1 MMDMQL
7 LTLPT
12 DERQRSDGDWEDSS
26 ERAHEVLRETFGHEE
41 FRPGQK
47 EVIDALVAGSHVLAV
62 MPTGSG
68 KSLCYQIPALLRG
81 GLTLIVSPLIALME
95 DQVAA
100 LRLSGVPADAINSS
114 RSREE
119 NLEIW
124 HRARHRA
131 SGGEPSILY
140 LSPERLMTE
149 KMLGV
154 VRQQKVSLV
163 VVDEAHCISKWGPS
177 FRPEYEAL
185 SEISVH
191 LPDVPIGA
199 FTATA
204 DETTRD
210 DIKQKLFRRSASGL
224 LANGWPAN
232 GELGKER
239 PASERQGKEP
249 QGTKRPAKLF
259 VAGFDRPNIHLGVE
273 INMGKKAARDRIV
286 EFARAREG
294 QNGIVYCL
302 SRKDTEQ
309 MAEDLSEAGIP
320 ALAYHA
326 GMSTAERN
334 ENQDEFMTRPGMV
347 MVATIAFGMGIDK
360 PDIRYVLHA
369 TIPGS
374 VEAYYQEL
382 GRAGRDGEPAEA
394 LMLYGI
400 RDISRRRSLID
411 SDSWEASRHGGWT
424 DGVNGNVGDDGL
436 DDSRVAARNAR
447 SQSDIDDHLRREH
460 KRLDALI
467 GYCESAKCRRQ
478 VLLGYFGEES
488 EPCGN
493 CDLCENPPDVID
505 GSEVALKVF
514 EAVRSTGKMRFTF
527 GQAHIIDVLRGM
539 NNAKV
544 QKFKHSELAVYGSCA
559 SYSKPELLSIIRQLV
574 AGGFLDIDYKSHGS
588 LLLTERSSDLV
599 EGEETFYYRRDA
611 VAAPSKA
618 ATQKPA
624 DEFKAMV
631 ERFRGRDVKDEFLS
645 VSSSLSNAN
654 AEGDSETIE
663 PSLAVEDAEL
673 FNRLKEFRLALA
685 RERNVPAYI
694 VFHDRTLAAMVAG
707 RPKTAAEFGAIPGVG
722 QAKLAE
728 FAEAFTELIRE
739 FEA

>member
-1 MMDMQL
+1 MIEMDGQL

-12 DERQRSDGDWEDSS
+12 HERQRSDSGCEDSG
-26 ERAHEVLRETFGHEE
+26 EKAHEVLRETFGHSE
-41 FRPGQK
+41 FRPGQE

-68 KSLCYQIPALLRG
+68 KSLCYQIPALLCG
-81 GLTLIVSPLIALME
+81 GLTLVVSPLIALME

-100 LRLSGVPADAINSS
+100 LRLSGVLADAVNSS

-124 HRARHRA
+124 HRARRRA
-131 SGGEPSILY
+131 SQGEPSILY

-154 VRQQKVSLV
+154 VRQQQVSLV

-185 SEISVH
+185 SEISAH

-204 DETTRD
+204 DETTRN
-210 DIKQKLFRRSASGL
+210 DIMQKLFRRRG
-224 LANGWPAN
+224 
-232 GELGKER
+232 
-239 PASERQGKEP
+239 
-249 QGTKRPAKLF
+249 KLF
-259 VAGFDRPNIHLGVE
+259 VAGFDRPNISLGVE
-273 INMGKKAARDRIV
+273 INLGKKAARDRIV
-286 EFARAREG
+286 EFARDREG
-294 QNGIVYCL
+294 QSGIVYCL

-309 MAEDLSEAGIP
+309 MAEDLAEAGIP
-320 ALAYHA
+320 ALPYHA

-369 TIPGS
+369 TIPAS

-382 GRAGRDGEPAEA
+382 GRAGRDGELAEA

-411 SDSWEASRHGGWT
+411 SDSWKVSTPGSNGWT
-424 DGVNGNVGDDGL
+424 EGANSNWGDGDWGNDGE
-436 DDSRVAARNAR
+436 AARNAR

-505 GSEVALKVF
+505 GSEVARTVL
-514 EAVRSTGKMRFTF
+514 EAVRSTGGMRFTF

-539 NNAKV
+539 SNAKV
-544 QKFKHSELAVYGSCA
+544 QKFKHSELPVYGSCA
-559 SYSKPELLSIIRQLV
+559 SYGKPELLSIIRQLV
-574 AGGFLDIDYKSHGS
+574 AGGFLDIDYKNHGS
-588 LLLTERSSDLV
+588 LLLTDRSTDLI
-599 EGEETFYYRRDA
+599 ESRETFHYRRDA
-611 VAAPSKA
+611 VAPSKA
-618 ATQKPA
+618 AAQKPA
-624 DEFKAMV
+624 DDLKAMV
-631 ERFRGRDVKDEFLS
+631 DGFRGREVRDEF
-645 VSSSLSNAN
+645 SSASQASSA
-654 AEGDSETIE
+654 
-663 PSLAVEDAEL
+663 EDAEL
-673 FNRLKEFRLALA
+673 FNRLKELRRSLA
-685 RERNVPAYI
+685 RERDVPAYI
-694 VFHDRTLAAMVAG
+694 VFHDRTLAAMVAS
-707 RPKTAAEFGAIPGVG
+707 RPKTVAEFADIPGVG

-728 FAEAFTELIRE
+728 FAEPFTKLIRE
-739 FEA
+739 FEEH

>member
-1 MMDMQL
+1 MDGQL

-12 DERQRSDGDWEDSS
+12 DEQQRSDSGWEDSD
-26 ERAHEVLRETFGHEE
+26 EKAHEVLRETFGHDE

-47 EVIDALVAGSHVLAV
+47 EVIDALAAGSHVLAV

-95 DQVAA
+95 DQVSA

-124 HRARHRA
+124 HRARRRA
-131 SGGEPSILY
+131 SRGEPSILY

-149 KMLGV
+149 KMLKV

-163 VVDEAHCISKWGPS
+163 VVDEAHCISKWGPA

-185 SEISVH
+185 SEISAH

-204 DETTRD
+204 DETTRN
-210 DIKQKLFRRSASGL
+210 DIMQKLFQQGRPG
-224 LANGWPAN
+224 NGQ
-232 GELGKER
+232 
-239 PASERQGKEP
+239 QGSR
-249 QGTKRPAKLF
+249 RPAKLF
-259 VAGFDRPNIHLGVE
+259 VAGFDRPNIRLGVE

-320 ALAYHA
+320 ALPYHA
-326 GMSTAERN
+326 GMSTAERS

-369 TIPGS
+369 TIPAS

-400 RDISRRRSLID
+400 GDISRRRSLID
-411 SDSWEASRHGGWT
+411 SDSWEGG
-424 DGVNGNVGDDGL
+424 L
-436 DDSRVAARNAR
+436 
-447 SQSDIDDHLRREH
+447 DDHLRREH

-488 EPCGN
+488 GPCGN

-505 GSEVALKVF
+505 GSEVAQKVL
-514 EAVRSTGKMRFTF
+514 EAVRSTGGKRFTF

-539 NNAKV
+539 DNAKV
-544 QKFKHSELAVYGSCA
+544 QKFKHSELPVYGSCA
-559 SYSKPELLSIIRQLV
+559 GYGRPELLSVIRQLV

-588 LLLTERSSDLV
+588 LLLTERSTDLI
-599 EGEETFYYRRDA
+599 ESRETFHYRRDA

-618 ATQKPA
+618 AAQKPA

-631 ERFRGRDVKDEFLS
+631 DRFRGRDVRDEFSSL
-645 VSSSLSNAN
+645 SSSLSQAN
-654 AEGDSETIE
+654 AEGDPETEPIE
-663 PSLAVEDAEL
+663 LSSAVEDAEL
-673 FNRLKEFRLALA
+673 FNRLKELRLALA

-707 RPKTAAEFGAIPGVG
+707 RPKTVAEFAAVPGVG

-728 FAEAFTELIRE
+728 FAEPFTELIRE
-739 FEA
+739 FES

>member
-1 MMDMQL
+1 MIEMDGQL

-12 DERQRSDGDWEDSS
+12 FERQRSDCDWEDSG
-26 ERAHEVLRETFGHEE
+26 EKAHEVLRETFGHDE

-47 EVIDALVAGSHVLAV
+47 EVIDALAAGSHVLAV

-95 DQVAA
+95 DQVSA

-124 HRARHRA
+124 HRARRRA
-131 SGGEPSILY
+131 SRGEPSILY

-149 KMLGV
+149 KMLGILC
-154 VRQQKVSLV
+154 QQKVSLV
-163 VVDEAHCISKWGPS
+163 VVDEAHCISKWGPA

-185 SEISVH
+185 SEISAH

-210 DIKQKLFRRSASGL
+210 DIMQKLFQQG
-224 LANGWPAN
+224 
-232 GELGKER
+232 R
-239 PASERQGKEP
+239 PENERQSS
-249 QGTKRPAKLF
+249 RLPAKLF
-259 VAGFDRPNIHLGVE
+259 VAGFDRPNIRLGVE

-302 SRKDTEQ
+302 SRKDTEE
-309 MAEDLSEAGIP
+309 MTEDLSEAGIP

-369 TIPGS
+369 TIPAS

-400 RDISRRRSLID
+400 GDISRRRSLID
-411 SDSWEASRHGGWT
+411 SDSWEGG
-424 DGVNGNVGDDGL
+424 L
-436 DDSRVAARNAR
+436 
-447 SQSDIDDHLRREH
+447 DDHLRREH

-505 GSEVALKVF
+505 GSEVAQKVL
-514 EAVRSTGKMRFTF
+514 EAVRSTGGKRFTF

-544 QKFKHSELAVYGSCA
+544 QKFKHFELPVYGSCA
-559 SYSKPELLSIIRQLV
+559 GYGKPELLSVIRQLV

-588 LLLTERSSDLV
+588 LLLTERSTDLI
-599 EGEETFYYRRDA
+599 ECRETFHYRRDA

-618 ATQKPA
+618 AVQKPA

-631 ERFRGRDVKDEFLS
+631 DRFRGRDVKDEFRIP
-645 VSSSLSNAN
+645 SSSLSRAN
-654 AEGDSETIE
+654 AEGDPETEPIE
-663 PSLAVEDAEL
+663 PSSAVEDAEL
-673 FNRLKEFRLALA
+673 FNRLKELRLALA

-707 RPKTAAEFGAIPGVG
+707 RPKTVAEFAAVPGVG

-728 FAEAFTELIRE
+728 FAEPFTELIRE

>member
-1 MMDMQL
+1 MIEMDGQL

-12 DERQRSDGDWEDSS
+12 FERQRSDCDWEDSG
-26 ERAHEVLRETFGHEE
+26 EKAHEVLRETFGHDE

-47 EVIDALVAGSHVLAV
+47 EVIDALAAGSHVLAV

-95 DQVAA
+95 DQVSA

-114 RSREE
+114 RFREE

-124 HRARHRA
+124 HRARRRA
-131 SGGEPSILY
+131 SRGEPSILY

-163 VVDEAHCISKWGPS
+163 VVDEAHCISKWGPA

-185 SEISVH
+185 SEISAH
-191 LPDVPIGA
+191 LPDAPIGA

-210 DIKQKLFRRSASGL
+210 DIMQKLFRQ
-224 LANGWPAN
+224 
-232 GELGKER
+232 EQLGN
-239 PASERQGKEP
+239 ERQGS
-249 QGTKRPAKLF
+249 RLPAKLF
-259 VAGFDRPNIHLGVE
+259 VAGFDRPNIRLGVE

-369 TIPGS
+369 TIPAS

-400 RDISRRRSLID
+400 GDISRRRSLID
-411 SDSWEASRHGGWT
+411 SDSWEGG
-424 DGVNGNVGDDGL
+424 L
-436 DDSRVAARNAR
+436 
-447 SQSDIDDHLRREH
+447 DDHLRREH

-488 EPCGN
+488 GPCGN

-505 GSEVALKVF
+505 GSEVAQKVL
-514 EAVRSTGKMRFTF
+514 EAVRSTGGKRFTF

-539 NNAKV
+539 DNAKV
-544 QKFKHSELAVYGSCA
+544 QKFKHSELPVYGSCA
-559 SYSKPELLSIIRQLV
+559 GYGKPELLSVIRQLV

-588 LLLTERSSDLV
+588 LLLTERSNDLI
-599 EGEETFYYRRDA
+599 ESREPFHYRRDA

-618 ATQKPA
+618 AVQKPA

-631 ERFRGRDVKDEFLS
+631 DRFRERDVRDEF
-645 VSSSLSNAN
+645 SSLSEVSKLN
-654 AEGDSETIE
+654 AEG
-663 PSLAVEDAEL
+663 DAEL
-673 FNRLKEFRLALA
+673 FNRLKELRLALA

-707 RPKTAAEFGAIPGVG
+707 RPKTVAEFAAVPGVG

-728 FAEAFTELIRE
+728 FAEPFTELIRE

>member
-1 MMDMQL
+1 MIEMDGQL

-12 DERQRSDGDWEDSS
+12 DEQQRSEWGWEDGREDSG
-26 ERAHEVLRETFGHEE
+26 EQAHEVLRETFGHEE

-47 EVIDALVAGSHVLAV
+47 EVIDALAAGSHVLAV

-95 DQVAA
+95 DQVSA

-114 RSREE
+114 RFREE

-124 HRARHRA
+124 HRARLRA
-131 SGGEPSILY
+131 SRGEPSILY

-149 KMLGV
+149 KMLKV
-154 VRQQKVSLV
+154 VCQQKVSLV
-163 VVDEAHCISKWGPS
+163 VVDEAHCISKWGPA

-185 SEISVH
+185 SEISAH

-210 DIKQKLFRRSASGL
+210 DIMQKLFQQR
-224 LANGWPAN
+224 
-232 GELGKER
+232 
-239 PASERQGKEP
+239 RQGNEQ
-249 QGTKRPAKLF
+249 QGSRRPEKLF
-259 VAGFDRPNIHLGVE
+259 VAGFDRPNIRLGVE
-273 INMGKKAARDRIV
+273 INMGKKAATGRIV
-286 EFARAREG
+286 EFVRAREG
-294 QNGIVYCL
+294 QSGIVYCL

-309 MAEDLSEAGIP
+309 MAEELSEAGISARP
-320 ALAYHA
+320 YHA

-400 RDISRRRSLID
+400 GDISRRRSLID
-411 SDSWEASRHGGWT
+411 SDSQ
-424 DGVNGNVGDDGL
+424 D
-436 DDSRVAARNAR
+436 AR
-447 SQSDIDDHLRREH
+447 SDDHLRREH

-467 GYCESAKCRRQ
+467 GYCESAQCRRQ

-488 EPCGN
+488 GPCGN

-514 EAVRSTGKMRFTF
+514 EAVRSTGGMRFTF

-544 QKFKHSELAVYGSCA
+544 QKFKHSELPVHGSCA
-559 SYSKPELLSIIRQLV
+559 GYGKPELLSIIRQLV

-588 LLLTERSSDLV
+588 LLLTERSTDLI
-599 EGEETFYYRRDA
+599 ESRETFHYRRDA
-611 VAAPSKA
+611 VAAPSRVA
-618 ATQKPA
+618 AQKPA

-631 ERFRGRDVKDEFLS
+631 DRFRGREVRGDF
-645 VSSSLSNAN
+645 SSLSSSPSKA
-654 AEGDSETIE
+654 DSEAEPIE
-663 PSLAVEDAEL
+663 TSSAVEDAEL
-673 FNRLKEFRLALA
+673 FNRLKELRLALA

-707 RPKTAAEFGAIPGVG
+707 RPKTAAEFAAIPGVG

-728 FAEAFTELIRE
+728 FAEPFTELIRE
-739 FEA
+739 FES

>member
-1 MMDMQL
+1 M
-7 LTLPT
+7 
-12 DERQRSDGDWEDSS
+12 
-26 ERAHEVLRETFGHEE
+26 
-41 FRPGQK
+41 
-47 EVIDALVAGSHVLAV
+47 
-62 MPTGSG
+62 
-68 KSLCYQIPALLRG
+68 C
-81 GLTLIVSPLIALME
+81 
-95 DQVAA
+95 
-100 LRLSGVPADAINSS
+100 
-114 RSREE
+114 
-119 NLEIW
+119 
-124 HRARHRA
+124 
-131 SGGEPSILY
+131 
-140 LSPERLMTE
+140 
-149 KMLGV
+149 
-154 VRQQKVSLV
+154 QQKVSLV

-185 SEISVH
+185 SEISAH
-191 LPDVPIGA
+191 LPDAPIGA

-210 DIKQKLFRRSASGL
+210 DIMQKLFQQGRQG
-224 LANGWPAN
+224 
-232 GELGKER
+232 
-239 PASERQGKEP
+239 SERQGSR
-249 QGTKRPAKLF
+249 RPAKLF
-259 VAGFDRPNIHLGVE
+259 VAGFDRPNIRLGVE

-309 MAEDLSEAGIP
+309 MTEDLSEAGIP

-369 TIPGS
+369 TIPAS

-400 RDISRRRSLID
+400 GDISRRRSLID
-411 SDSWEASRHGGWT
+411 SDSWEGG
-424 DGVNGNVGDDGL
+424 L
-436 DDSRVAARNAR
+436 
-447 SQSDIDDHLRREH
+447 DDHLRREH

-488 EPCGN
+488 GPCDN

-505 GSEVALKVF
+505 GSEVAQKVL
-514 EAVRSTGKMRFTF
+514 EAVRSTGGKRFTF

-544 QKFKHSELAVYGSCA
+544 QKFKHSELPVYGSCA
-559 SYSKPELLSIIRQLV
+559 GYGKPELLSVIRQLV

-588 LLLTERSSDLV
+588 LLLTERSNDLI
-599 EGEETFYYRRDA
+599 ESRETFHYRRDA

-618 ATQKPA
+618 AAQKPA

-631 ERFRGRDVKDEFLS
+631 DRFRERDVRDDF
-645 VSSSLSNAN
+645 SSLSKAN
-654 AEGDSETIE
+654 AEGDPETEPIE
-663 PSLAVEDAEL
+663 PSSAVEDAEL
-673 FNRLKEFRLALA
+673 FNRLKELRLALA

-707 RPKTAAEFGAIPGVG
+707 RPKTVAEFAAVPGVG

-728 FAEAFTELIRE
+728 FAEPFTELIRE

>member
-1 MMDMQL
+1 MIEMDGQL

-12 DERQRSDGDWEDSS
+12 HERQRSDSGWEDSS
-26 ERAHEVLRETFGHEE
+26 AKAQEVLRETFGHSE

-68 KSLCYQIPALLRG
+68 KSLCYQIPALLRS
-81 GLTLIVSPLIALME
+81 GLTLVVSPLIALME

-100 LRLSGVPADAINSS
+100 LRLSGVTADAVNSS

-124 HRARHRA
+124 HRARLRA
-131 SGGEPSILY
+131 SQGEPSILY

-185 SEISVH
+185 SEISAH

-204 DETTRD
+204 DETTRN
-210 DIKQKLFRRSASGL
+210 DIMQKLFRRRG
-224 LANGWPAN
+224 
-232 GELGKER
+232 
-239 PASERQGKEP
+239 
-249 QGTKRPAKLF
+249 KLF
-259 VAGFDRPNIHLGVE
+259 VAGFDRPNIRLGVE
-273 INMGKKAARDRIV
+273 INLSKKAARDRIV
-286 EFARAREG
+286 EFARDREG
-294 QNGIVYCL
+294 QSGIVYCL

-309 MAEDLSEAGIP
+309 MAEDLAEAGIP
-320 ALAYHA
+320 ALPYHA

-369 TIPGS
+369 TIPAS

-411 SDSWEASRHGGWT
+411 SDSWKVSTPGSNGWAEDANSNWGDGDWGNSDWSGDGEA
-424 DGVNGNVGDDGL
+424 V
-436 DDSRVAARNAR
+436 RNAR

-505 GSEVALKVF
+505 GSEVARTVL
-514 EAVRSTGKMRFTF
+514 EAVRSTGGMRFTF

-539 NNAKV
+539 SNAKV
-544 QKFKHSELAVYGSCA
+544 QKFKHSELPVYGSCA
-559 SYSKPELLSIIRQLV
+559 GYGKPELLSIIRQLV
-574 AGGFLDIDYKSHGS
+574 AAGFLDIDYKSHGS
-588 LLLTERSSDLV
+588 LLLTERSNDLI
-599 EGEETFYYRRDA
+599 ESREAFHYRRDA
-611 VAAPSKA
+611 VAPSKA
-618 ATQKPA
+618 AAQKPA
-624 DEFKAMV
+624 DDLKAMV
-631 ERFRGRDVKDEFLS
+631 DGFRRREVRDEF
-645 VSSSLSNAN
+645 SSASQASSA
-654 AEGDSETIE
+654 
-663 PSLAVEDAEL
+663 EDAEL
-673 FNRLKEFRLALA
+673 FNRLKELRRSLA
-685 RERNVPAYI
+685 RERDVPAYI
-694 VFHDRTLAAMVAG
+694 VFHDRTLAAMVAS
-707 RPKTAAEFGAIPGVG
+707 RPKTVAEFADIPGVG

-728 FAEAFTELIRE
+728 FAEPFTKLIRE
-739 FEA
+739 FEEH

>member
-1 MMDMQL
+1 MIEMDGQL

-12 DERQRSDGDWEDSS
+12 FERQRSDCDWEDSG
-26 ERAHEVLRETFGHEE
+26 EKAHEVLRETFGHDE

-47 EVIDALVAGSHVLAV
+47 EVIDALAAGSHVLAV

-95 DQVAA
+95 DQVSA

-124 HRARHRA
+124 HRARRRA
-131 SGGEPSILY
+131 SRGEPSILY

-154 VRQQKVSLV
+154 VCQQKVSLV
-163 VVDEAHCISKWGPS
+163 VVDEAHCISKWGPA

-185 SEISVH
+185 SEISAH

-210 DIKQKLFRRSASGL
+210 DIMQKLFQQGRQG
-224 LANGWPAN
+224 
-232 GELGKER
+232 
-239 PASERQGKEP
+239 SERQGSR
-249 QGTKRPAKLF
+249 RPAKLF
-259 VAGFDRPNIHLGVE
+259 VAGFDRPNIRLGVE

-320 ALAYHA
+320 ALPYHA
-326 GMSTAERN
+326 GMSTAERS

-369 TIPGS
+369 TIPAS

-400 RDISRRRSLID
+400 GDISRRRSLID
-411 SDSWEASRHGGWT
+411 SDSWEGG
-424 DGVNGNVGDDGL
+424 L
-436 DDSRVAARNAR
+436 
-447 SQSDIDDHLRREH
+447 DDHLRREH

-488 EPCGN
+488 GPCGN

-505 GSEVALKVF
+505 GSEVAQKVF
-514 EAVRSTGKMRFTF
+514 EAVRSTGGKRFTF

-539 NNAKV
+539 DNAKV
-544 QKFKHSELAVYGSCA
+544 QKFKHSELPVYGSCA
-559 SYSKPELLSIIRQLV
+559 GYGKPELLSVIRQLV

-588 LLLTERSSDLV
+588 LLLTERSTDLI
-599 EGEETFYYRRDA
+599 ESRETFHYRRDA

-618 ATQKPA
+618 AAQKPA

-631 ERFRGRDVKDEFLS
+631 DRFRGRDVKDEFRIP
-645 VSSSLSNAN
+645 SSSLSQAN
-654 AEGDSETIE
+654 AEGDPETEPIE
-663 PSLAVEDAEL
+663 PSSAVEDAEL
-673 FNRLKEFRLALA
+673 FNRLKELRLALA

-707 RPKTAAEFGAIPGVG
+707 RPKTTAEFAAVPGVG

-728 FAEAFTELIRE
+728 FAEPFTELIRE

>member
-1 MMDMQL
+1 MIEMDGQL

-12 DERQRSDGDWEDSS
+12 FERQRSDCDWEDSG
-26 ERAHEVLRETFGHEE
+26 EKAHEVLRETFGHDQ

-47 EVIDALVAGSHVLAV
+47 EVIDALAAGSHVLAV

-95 DQVAA
+95 DQVSA

-124 HRARHRA
+124 HRARRRA
-131 SGGEPSILY
+131 SRGEPSILY

-149 KMLGV
+149 KMLGIL
-154 VRQQKVSLV
+154 RQQKVSLV
-163 VVDEAHCISKWGPS
+163 VVDEAHCISKWGPA

-185 SEISVH
+185 SEISAH
-191 LPDVPIGA
+191 LPDAPIGA

-210 DIKQKLFRRSASGL
+210 DIMQKLFQQGRQ
-224 LANGWPAN
+224 
-232 GELGKER
+232 E
-239 PASERQGKEP
+239 SEQQGSR
-249 QGTKRPAKLF
+249 RPAKLF
-259 VAGFDRPNIHLGVE
+259 VAGFDRPNIRLGVE

-309 MAEDLSEAGIP
+309 MAEDLSGAGIP
-320 ALAYHA
+320 ALPYHA

-369 TIPGS
+369 TIPAS

-400 RDISRRRSLID
+400 GDISRRRSLID
-411 SDSWEASRHGGWT
+411 SDSWEGG
-424 DGVNGNVGDDGL
+424 L
-436 DDSRVAARNAR
+436 
-447 SQSDIDDHLRREH
+447 DDHLRREH

-493 CDLCENPPDVID
+493 CDLCENPPEVID
-505 GSEVALKVF
+505 GSEVAQKVL
-514 EAVRSTGKMRFTF
+514 EAVRSTGGKRFTF

-544 QKFKHSELAVYGSCA
+544 QKFKHSELPVYGSCA
-559 SYSKPELLSIIRQLV
+559 GYGRPELLSVIRQLV

-588 LLLTERSSDLV
+588 LLLTERSNDLI
-599 EGEETFYYRRDA
+599 ESRETFHYRRDA

-618 ATQKPA
+618 AVQKPA

-631 ERFRGRDVKDEFLS
+631 DRFRGRDVRDEFSSL
-645 VSSSLSNAN
+645 SSSLSDADF
-654 AEGDSETIE
+654 EGDPETEPIE
-663 PSLAVEDAEL
+663 PSSAVEDAEL
-673 FNRLKEFRLALA
+673 FNRLKELRLALA

-707 RPKTAAEFGAIPGVG
+707 RPKTVAEFAAVPGVG

-728 FAEAFTELIRE
+728 FAEPFTELIRE
-739 FEA
+739 FEKP

>member
-1 MMDMQL
+1 MIEMDGQL

-12 DERQRSDGDWEDSS
+12 HERQRSDSGCEDSNAK
-26 ERAHEVLRETFGHEE
+26 AHEVLRETFGHSE
-41 FRPGQK
+41 FRPGQE
-47 EVIDALVAGSHVLAV
+47 EVIDALAAGSHVLAV

-68 KSLCYQIPALLRG
+68 KSLCYQIPALLRS
-81 GLTLIVSPLIALME
+81 GLTLVVSPLIALME

-124 HRARHRA
+124 HRARRRA
-131 SGGEPSILY
+131 GQGEPSILY
-140 LSPERLMTE
+140 LSPERLMSDR
-149 KMLGV
+149 MLGV
-154 VRQQKVSLV
+154 VRQQQVSLV

-185 SEISVH
+185 SEIAAH

-210 DIKQKLFRRSASGL
+210 DIMQKLFKRRG
-224 LANGWPAN
+224 
-232 GELGKER
+232 
-239 PASERQGKEP
+239 
-249 QGTKRPAKLF
+249 KLF

-273 INMGKKAARDRIV
+273 INLGKKAARDRIV
-286 EFARAREG
+286 EFARDREG

-320 ALAYHA
+320 ALPYHA

-369 TIPGS
+369 TIPAS

-411 SDSWEASRHGGWT
+411 SDLWKVSTPGSNGWAEGANSNWG
-424 DGVNGNVGDDGL
+424 DGDWGDDGE
-436 DDSRVAARNAR
+436 AARNIR

-493 CDLCENPPDVID
+493 CDLCENPPDVVD
-505 GSEVALKVF
+505 GSEVARTVL
-514 EAVRSTGKMRFTF
+514 EAVRSTGGMRFTF

-544 QKFKHSELAVYGSCA
+544 QKFKHSDLSVYGSCA
-559 SYSKPELLSIIRQLV
+559 GYGKPELLSIIRQLV

-588 LLLTERSSDLV
+588 LLLTDRSENLI
-599 EGEETFYYRRDA
+599 EGEESTKIWLK
-611 VAAPSKA
+611 APISK
-618 ATQKPA
+618 
-624 DEFKAMV
+624 
-631 ERFRGRDVKDEFLS
+631 
-645 VSSSLSNAN
+645 N
-654 AEGDSETIE
+654 
-663 PSLAVEDAEL
+663 
-673 FNRLKEFRLALA
+673 
-685 RERNVPAYI
+685 
-694 VFHDRTLAAMVAG
+694 TL
-707 RPKTAAEFGAIPGVG
+707 RPE
-722 QAKLAE
+722 
-728 FAEAFTELIRE
+728 
-739 FEA
+739 

>member
-1 MMDMQL
+1 MIEMDGQL

-12 DERQRSDGDWEDSS
+12 FERQRSDCDWEDSG
-26 ERAHEVLRETFGHEE
+26 EKAHEVLRETFGHDE

-47 EVIDALVAGSHVLAV
+47 EVIDALAAGSHVLAV

-95 DQVAA
+95 DQVSA

-114 RSREE
+114 RFREE

-124 HRARHRA
+124 HRARRRA
-131 SGGEPSILY
+131 SRGEPSILY

-149 KMLGV
+149 KMLKV
-154 VRQQKVSLV
+154 VCQQKVSLV
-163 VVDEAHCISKWGPS
+163 VVDEAHCISKWGPA

-185 SEISVH
+185 SEISAH

-210 DIKQKLFRRSASGL
+210 DIMQKLFQQGRPG
-224 LANGWPAN
+224 NGQ
-232 GELGKER
+232 
-239 PASERQGKEP
+239 QGSR
-249 QGTKRPAKLF
+249 RPAKLF
-259 VAGFDRPNIHLGVE
+259 VAGFDRPNIRLGVE

-302 SRKDTEQ
+302 SRKDTEE
-309 MAEDLSEAGIP
+309 MTEDLSEAGIP
-320 ALAYHA
+320 ALPYHA

-369 TIPGS
+369 TIPAS

-400 RDISRRRSLID
+400 GDISRRRSLID
-411 SDSWEASRHGGWT
+411 SDSWEGS
-424 DGVNGNVGDDGL
+424 L
-436 DDSRVAARNAR
+436 
-447 SQSDIDDHLRREH
+447 DDHLRREH

-488 EPCGN
+488 GPCGN

-505 GSEVALKVF
+505 GSEVAQKVF
-514 EAVRSTGKMRFTF
+514 EAVRSTGGKRFTF

-539 NNAKV
+539 DNAKV
-544 QKFKHSELAVYGSCA
+544 QKFKHSELPVYGSCA
-559 SYSKPELLSIIRQLV
+559 GYGKPELLSVIRQLV

-588 LLLTERSSDLV
+588 LLLTERSNDLI
-599 EGEETFYYRRDA
+599 ESREPFHYRRDA

-618 ATQKPA
+618 AVQKPA

-631 ERFRGRDVKDEFLS
+631 DRFRERDVRDEF
-645 VSSSLSNAN
+645 SSLSEVSKLN
-654 AEGDSETIE
+654 AEG
-663 PSLAVEDAEL
+663 DAEL
-673 FNRLKEFRLALA
+673 FNRLKELRLALA

-707 RPKTAAEFGAIPGVG
+707 RPKTVAEFAAVPGVG

-728 FAEAFTELIRE
+728 FAEPFTELIRE

>member
-1 MMDMQL
+1 MIEMDGQL

-12 DERQRSDGDWEDSS
+12 CERQRSDSGWEDSG
-26 ERAHEVLRETFGHEE
+26 EKAHEVLRETFGHDE

-47 EVIDALVAGSHVLAV
+47 EVIDALAAGSHVLAV

-95 DQVAA
+95 DQVSA
-100 LRLSGVPADAINSS
+100 LRLSGVPADTINSS

-124 HRARHRA
+124 HRARRRA
-131 SGGEPSILY
+131 GRGEPSILY

-149 KMLGV
+149 KMLGIL
-154 VRQQKVSLV
+154 RQQKVSLV
-163 VVDEAHCISKWGPS
+163 VVDEAHCISKWGPA

-185 SEISVH
+185 SEISAH

-210 DIKQKLFRRSASGL
+210 DIMQKLFQQGQSG
-224 LANGWPAN
+224 N
-232 GELGKER
+232 
-239 PASERQGKEP
+239 ERQGS
-249 QGTKRPAKLF
+249 RLPAKLF
-259 VAGFDRPNIHLGVE
+259 VAGFDRPNIRLGVE

-294 QNGIVYCL
+294 QSGIVYCL

-320 ALAYHA
+320 ALPYHA

-369 TIPGS
+369 TIPAS

-400 RDISRRRSLID
+400 GDISRRRSLID
-411 SDSWEASRHGGWT
+411 SDSWEGS
-424 DGVNGNVGDDGL
+424 L
-436 DDSRVAARNAR
+436 
-447 SQSDIDDHLRREH
+447 DDHLRREH

-488 EPCGN
+488 GPCGN

-505 GSEVALKVF
+505 GSEVAQKVL
-514 EAVRSTGKMRFTF
+514 EAVRSTGGMRFTF

-544 QKFKHSELAVYGSCA
+544 QKFKHSELPVYGSCA
-559 SYSKPELLSIIRQLV
+559 GYGKPELLSIIRQLV

-588 LLLTERSSDLV
+588 LLLTERSTDLI
-599 EGEETFYYRRDA
+599 ESRETFRYRRDA
-611 VAAPSKA
+611 VPAPSKA
-618 ATQKPA
+618 AAQKPA

-631 ERFRGRDVKDEFLS
+631 DRFRGRDVRDEFS
-645 VSSSLSNAN
+645 SPSSSPSDAN
-654 AEGDSETIE
+654 AEG
-663 PSLAVEDAEL
+663 DAEL
-673 FNRLKEFRLALA
+673 FNRLKELRLALA

-707 RPKTAAEFGAIPGVG
+707 RPKTVAEFAAIPGVG

-728 FAEAFTELIRE
+728 FAEPFTELIRE

>member
-1 MMDMQL
+1 MIEMDGQL

-12 DERQRSDGDWEDSS
+12 FERQRSDCDWEDSG
-26 ERAHEVLRETFGHEE
+26 EKAHEVLRETFGHDE

-47 EVIDALVAGSHVLAV
+47 EVIDALAAGSHVLAV

-95 DQVAA
+95 DQVSA

-114 RSREE
+114 RFREE

-124 HRARHRA
+124 HRARRRA
-131 SGGEPSILY
+131 SRGEPSILY

-149 KMLGV
+149 KMLKIV
-154 VRQQKVSLV
+154 CQQKVSLV
-163 VVDEAHCISKWGPS
+163 VVDEAHCISKWGPA

-185 SEISVH
+185 SEISAH

-210 DIKQKLFRRSASGL
+210 DIMQKLFQQG
-224 LANGWPAN
+224 
-232 GELGKER
+232 R
-239 PASERQGKEP
+239 PGSERQGSER
-249 QGTKRPAKLF
+249 QGSRRPGKLF
-259 VAGFDRPNIHLGVE
+259 VAGFDRPNIRLGVE

-294 QNGIVYCL
+294 QSGIVYCL

-320 ALAYHA
+320 ALPYHA
-326 GMSTAERN
+326 GMSSAERN

-369 TIPGS
+369 TIPAS

-400 RDISRRRSLID
+400 GDISRRRSLID
-411 SDSWEASRHGGWT
+411 SDSWEGG
-424 DGVNGNVGDDGL
+424 L
-436 DDSRVAARNAR
+436 
-447 SQSDIDDHLRREH
+447 DDHLRREH

-488 EPCGN
+488 GPCDN

-505 GSEVALKVF
+505 GSEVAQKVF
-514 EAVRSTGKMRFTF
+514 EAVRSTGGKRFTF

-544 QKFKHSELAVYGSCA
+544 QKFKHSELPVYGSCA
-559 SYSKPELLSIIRQLV
+559 GYGKPELLSVIRQLV

-588 LLLTERSSDLV
+588 LLLTERSNDLI
-599 EGEETFYYRRDA
+599 ESRETFHYRRDA

-618 ATQKPA
+618 AAQKPA

-631 ERFRGRDVKDEFLS
+631 DRFRERDVKDEFRS
-645 VSSSLSNAN
+645 PSSSLSQAN
-654 AEGDSETIE
+654 AEGDPETEPIE
-663 PSLAVEDAEL
+663 PSSAVEDAEL
-673 FNRLKEFRLALA
+673 FNRLKELRLALA

-707 RPKTAAEFGAIPGVG
+707 RPKTVAEFAAVPGVG

-728 FAEAFTELIRE
+728 FAEPFTELIRE

>member
-1 MMDMQL
+1 MIEMDGQL

-12 DERQRSDGDWEDSS
+12 HERQRSDSGCEDSG
-26 ERAHEVLRETFGHEE
+26 EKAQEVLRETFGHSE

-47 EVIDALVAGSHVLAV
+47 EVIDALAAGSHVLAV

-81 GLTLIVSPLIALME
+81 GLTLVVSPLIALME

-100 LRLSGVPADAINSS
+100 LRLSGVPADAVNSS

-124 HRARHRA
+124 HRARRRA
-131 SGGEPSILY
+131 SQGEPSILY

-154 VRQQKVSLV
+154 VRQQQVSLV

-185 SEISVH
+185 SEISAH

-210 DIKQKLFRRSASGL
+210 DIMQKLFRRRG
-224 LANGWPAN
+224 
-232 GELGKER
+232 
-239 PASERQGKEP
+239 
-249 QGTKRPAKLF
+249 KLF
-259 VAGFDRPNIHLGVE
+259 VAGFDRPNIRLGVE

-286 EFARAREG
+286 EFARDREG
-294 QNGIVYCL
+294 QSGIVYCL

-309 MAEDLSEAGIP
+309 MAEDLAEAGIP
-320 ALAYHA
+320 ALPYHA

-369 TIPGS
+369 TIPAS

-411 SDSWEASRHGGWT
+411 SDSWKVSTPGSNGWAEGANSNWGDGGWNNS
-424 DGVNGNVGDDGL
+424 DWSDDGE
-436 DDSRVAARNAR
+436 AAKNIK

-505 GSEVALKVF
+505 GSEVARTVL
-514 EAVRSTGKMRFTF
+514 EAVRSTGRMRFTF

-539 NNAKV
+539 SNAKV
-544 QKFKHSELAVYGSCA
+544 QKFKHSELPVYGSCA
-559 SYSKPELLSIIRQLV
+559 DFGKPELLSIIRQLV

-588 LLLTERSSDLV
+588 LLLTDRSTDLI
-599 EGEETFYYRRDA
+599 ESREAFHYRRDA
-611 VAAPSKA
+611 VAPSKA
-618 ATQKPA
+618 AAQKPA
-624 DEFKAMV
+624 DDLKAMV
-631 ERFRGRDVKDEFLS
+631 DGFRRREVRDEF
-645 VSSSLSNAN
+645 SSASQASSA
-654 AEGDSETIE
+654 
-663 PSLAVEDAEL
+663 EDAEL
-673 FNRLKEFRLALA
+673 FNRLKELRRSLA
-685 RERNVPAYI
+685 RERDVPAYI
-694 VFHDRTLAAMVAG
+694 VFHDRTLAAMVAS
-707 RPKTAAEFGAIPGVG
+707 RPKTVAEFADIPGVG

-728 FAEAFTELIRE
+728 FAEPFTELIRE
-739 FEA
+739 FEEH

>member
-1 MMDMQL
+1 MIEMDGQL

-12 DERQRSDGDWEDSS
+12 HERQRSDSGCEDSS
-26 ERAHEVLRETFGHEE
+26 AKAHEVLRETFGHSE
-41 FRPGQK
+41 FRPGQE
-47 EVIDALVAGSHVLAV
+47 EVIDALAAGSHVLAV

-81 GLTLIVSPLIALME
+81 GLTLVVSPLIALME

-114 RSREE
+114 RLREE

-124 HRARHRA
+124 HRARCRA
-131 SGGEPSILY
+131 SQGEPAILY

-154 VRQQKVSLV
+154 VRQQQVSLV

-185 SEISVH
+185 SEIAAH

-210 DIKQKLFRRSASGL
+210 DIMQKLFRQ
-224 LANGWPAN
+224 
-232 GELGKER
+232 
-239 PASERQGKEP
+239 QG
-249 QGTKRPAKLF
+249 KLF

-273 INMGKKAARDRIV
+273 INLGKKAARDRIV
-286 EFARAREG
+286 GFARDREG
-294 QNGIVYCL
+294 QSGIVYCL

-309 MAEDLSEAGIP
+309 MAEDLAEAGIP
-320 ALAYHA
+320 ALPYHA

-360 PDIRYVLHA
+360 PDIRYVIHA
-369 TIPGS
+369 TIPAS

-411 SDSWEASRHGGWT
+411 SDYWKVSTPGSNGWAEGANGNWGEGGWS
-424 DGVNGNVGDDGL
+424 DDGE
-436 DDSRVAARNAR
+436 AASSIK

-505 GSEVALKVF
+505 GSEVAQKVL
-514 EAVRSTGKMRFTF
+514 EAVRSTGRMRFTF

-544 QKFKHSELAVYGSCA
+544 QKFKHSELPVYGSCA
-559 SYSKPELLSIIRQLV
+559 SYGKPELLSIIRQLV

-588 LLLTERSSDLV
+588 LLLTDRSENLIESR
-599 EGEETFYYRRDA
+599 ETFHYRRDA
-611 VAAPSKA
+611 VAPPKA
-618 ATQKPA
+618 AAQRPA
-624 DEFKAMV
+624 DDLKAMV
-631 ERFRGRDVKDEFLS
+631 DRFRRREVGNDFRS
-645 VSSSLSNAN
+645 ASSSLSQAN
-654 AEGDSETIE
+654 AEGDAESEAID
-663 PSLAVEDAEL
+663 PSSAMEDAEL
-673 FNRLKEFRLALA
+673 FNRLKELRRSLA
-685 RERNVPAYI
+685 RERDVPAYI
-694 VFHDRTLAAMVAG
+694 VFHDRTLAAMVAS
-707 RPKTAAEFGAIPGVG
+707 RPKTVAEFAAIPGVG

-728 FAEAFTELIRE
+728 FAEPFTELIRE
-739 FEA
+739 FEEH

>member
-1 MMDMQL
+1 MIEMDGQL

-12 DERQRSDGDWEDSS
+12 HERQRSNSGCEDSS
-26 ERAHEVLRETFGHEE
+26 AKAHEVLRETFGHSE

-68 KSLCYQIPALLRG
+68 KSLCYQIPALLRS
-81 GLTLIVSPLIALME
+81 GLSLVVSPLIALME

-124 HRARHRA
+124 HRARRRA
-131 SGGEPSILY
+131 SQDEPSILY

-154 VRQQKVSLV
+154 VRQQQVSLV

-185 SEISVH
+185 SEIAAH

-204 DETTRD
+204 DETTRN
-210 DIKQKLFRRSASGL
+210 DIMQKLFRRPG
-224 LANGWPAN
+224 
-232 GELGKER
+232 
-239 PASERQGKEP
+239 
-249 QGTKRPAKLF
+249 KLF
-259 VAGFDRPNIHLGVE
+259 VAGFDRPNIRLGVE
-273 INMGKKAARDRIV
+273 INLGKKAARDRIV
-286 EFARAREG
+286 EFARDREG

-320 ALAYHA
+320 ALPYHA

-369 TIPGS
+369 TIPAS

-411 SDSWEASRHGGWT
+411 SDSWKVSTPGSNGWAEGANSNWEDGGRNNSDWS
-424 DGVNGNVGDDGL
+424 DDGEA
-436 DDSRVAARNAR
+436 VRNAR

-505 GSEVALKVF
+505 GSEVAQRVL
-514 EAVRSTGKMRFTF
+514 EAVRSTGGARFTF

-539 NNAKV
+539 SNAKV
-544 QKFKHSELAVYGSCA
+544 QKFKHSELPVYGSCA
-559 SYSKPELLSIIRQLV
+559 GYGKQELLSIIRQLV
-574 AGGFLDIDYKSHGS
+574 AAGFLDIDYKSHGS
-588 LLLTERSSDLV
+588 LLLTERSKNLID
-599 EGEETFYYRRDA
+599 GEETFYYRRDA
-611 VAAPSKA
+611 VVPPKA
-618 ATQKPA
+618 ASRTAAQKPA
-624 DEFKAMV
+624 DELKAMV
-631 ERFRGRDVKDEFLS
+631 DRFRGRDVKDDFR
-645 VSSSLSNAN
+645 SLSKADT
-654 AEGDSETIE
+654 EGDSEIE
-663 PSLAVEDAEL
+663 PIDPSSAEEDAEL
-673 FNRLKEFRLALA
+673 FNRLKQLRLALA
-685 RERNVPAYI
+685 RERNVPAYV
-694 VFHDRTLAAMVAG
+694 VFHDRTLAAMVAS
-707 RPKTAAEFGAIPGVG
+707 RPKTVAEFAAIPGVG

-728 FAEAFTELIRE
+728 FAESFTELIKE
-739 FEA
+739 FEAQE